1 MSTIWVADQLKKRLK
16 EKKEDTQVAIGE
28 WYVKNFEEY
37 QYLRG
42 RYNSLVDVEQEL
54 RELLERIEENDEEQQ
69 GFSS

>member
-16 EKKEDTQVAIGE
+16 EKIEDTQSQLVNG
-28 WYVKNFEEY
+28 VKNFDEY

-54 RELLERIEENDEEQQ
+54 RELLERIEENDEEQSA
-69 GFSS
+69 GP

>member
-1 MSTIWVADQLKKRLK
+1 MSVIWVADQLKKRLK
-16 EKKEDTQVAIGE
+16 EKMEDTQSQLVNG
-28 WYVKNFEEY
+28 VKNFDEY

-69 GFSS
+69 GFSA